1 MMTRLVRNVVRHSLA
16 GLLIARFG
24 VAFVVTPLQSRFVHS
39 GLDSKL
45 YSTATPVSSNEEL
58 LPGIKAIDA
67 QNHELFG
74 LLTKLKEQAYF
85 RLYSADML
93 GSCEYLPQELKECYS
108 ETCEIYPVDEDQVP
122 ANIKEVDAEEHDF
135 DIDGWGRWDMPTDDY
150 YDTQDFPEDY
160 TGYDGAEVWTF
171 IHDRICFD
179 GYEYDDDHWKADFNK
194 AVSGVHSMIS
204 AQIIRGIQD
213 REASGQGFSSEEKWI
228 DPAKEFERRLSPQ
241 GDTPLAMENLY
252 FCYMLCLSAAS
263 KVRERL
269 LQDCDSGRIE
279 ADQELRPIL
288 DFPLLENSSVEAA
301 SRKLHDHAVQ
311 DSASASQLWEARMRT
326 RELLRIMN
334 CVQCNKCRFHGK
346 IAMMGFSTA
355 LQILVGKTGE
365 GGDAKR
371 VHRVELAALMTTLYK
386 FSRALETCQ
395 QFMK

>member
-1 MMTRLVRNVVRHSLA
+1 M
-16 GLLIARFG
+16 
-24 VAFVVTPLQSRFVHS
+24 
-39 GLDSKL
+39 
-45 YSTATPVSSNEEL
+45 SSNEEL
-58 LPGIKAIDA
+58 LPGIKAINA
-67 QNHELFG
+67 ENHQLFE

-122 ANIKEVDAEEHDF
+122 ANIKEVDNEEHDF
-135 DIDGWGRWDMPTDDY
+135 EIDGWGRWDMPTDDY
-150 YDTQDFPEDY
+150 YDTLDFPEEY
-160 TGYDGAEVWTF
+160 TGYDGGEVWTF

-213 REASGQGFSSEEKWI
+213 RVESGQGFSADEKWT

-252 FCYMLCLSAAS
+252 FCYMLCLSAAN
-263 KVRERL
+263 KARERL
-269 LQDCDSGRIE
+269 LQDCDSGKIE
-279 ADQELRPIL
+279 AADDLRPIL
-288 DFPLLENSSVEAA
+288 DLPLLENASVEAA

-311 DSASASQLWEARMRT
+311 DSGAASQLWEARMRT

-334 CVQCNKCRFHGK
+334 CVQCNKCRLHGK

-355 LQILVGKTGE
+355 LQILVGRTGE